1 MSKDVNFFS
10 ALVHRVVSWS
20 CDTLKLKAK
29 TKSKIKDHAFRLKF
43 QLVDLKRYITRLDY
57 RNLLHELL
65 RPERR
70 MVLIMSSL
78 LLILLSVSV
87 SIQAKGSILPVDK
100 DVVRAFKM
108 LESTTSGRK
117 LIKKVRNVTRGSYIY
132 LTIGNTERDNLMDEC
147 GEKVRGLTRVDFRMS
162 GRSCSVGRVTVITNR
177 DLVGGD
183 VYEIVKSLAF
193 ELENVYQVFD
203 LSCTCPWM
211 DSPQAP
217 LTQAR
222 VIEELGISN

>member
-1 MSKDVNFFS
+1 MSKNVNFFS
-10 ALVHRVVSWS
+10 ALLYRVISWS
-20 CDTLKLKAK
+20 RNTLNVKSKEHASRLKL
-29 TKSKIKDHAFRLKF
+29 
-43 QLVDLKRYITRLDY
+43 QLVDFKTYVTHLDY
-57 RNLLHELL
+57 KNLLHELF

-70 MVLIMSSL
+70 IILLMSSL
-78 LLILLSVSV
+78 LLILLTVSL
-87 SIQAKGSILPVDK
+87 SIQTKGSILPVDK
-100 DVVRAFKM
+100 DVVHAFKM
-108 LESTTSGRK
+108 LKSTTSGRK
-117 LIKKVRNVTRGSYIY
+117 LIEKVRNVTRGSYIY
-132 LTIGNTERDNLMDEC
+132 LTIGNTEKDKLMDEC

-203 LSCTCPWM
+203 LSCACPWV
-211 DSPQAP
+211 DSPQAA

-222 VIEELGISN
+222 VIEELGINN